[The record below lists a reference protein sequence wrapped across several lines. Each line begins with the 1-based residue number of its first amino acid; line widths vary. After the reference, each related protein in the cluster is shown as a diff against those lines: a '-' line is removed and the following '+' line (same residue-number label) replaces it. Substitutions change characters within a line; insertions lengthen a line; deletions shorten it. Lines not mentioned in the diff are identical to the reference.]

1 MALKTASITKAY
13 PLDSSTP
20 IEFDDDGLPIYDRA
34 YYARDL
40 RRVISLA
47 VTDGVFPD
55 YGDEL
60 AVTVSGGTWGVGTGA
75 AIAAGLLVP
84 VEERQEIIDQADIPT
99 GSYAFLIVAGRFD
112 SALNDGAVYARV
124 VEQPTYAPVR
134 TESTWELVLARV
146 DWRGTLTDLR
156 LDNAMC
162 GPVSPVMQPDT
173 ESFMLELKTAVSQFN
188 LNVGEV
194 EALPPMTQPTV
205 AVRRPEQAGGDVY
218 VDFGIPRGAPGE
230 PGEDGDAAP
239 TMYVQDSEPPRKAG
253 NVWMV
258 DDMSTDPHQIAAI
271 RVFEADG
278 LWPSP
283 STWPEADLPPGG
295 RDAWVDHVLSA
306 SLFAGSVAGGGNTVT
321 LGEGVP
327 VSPGSP
333 GDIYIDMSTGEAYV
347 DA

>member
-1 MALKTASITKAY
+1 MASTVSIKTAY
-13 PLDSSTP
+13 PMDSVVT
-20 IEFDDDGLPIYDRA
+20 ETDDDGLPVYDRA
-34 YYARDL
+34 YNAADL
-40 RRVISLA
+40 RRYMRLA
-47 VTDGVFPD
+47 VTDGVWPD
-55 YGDEL
+55 HLDEL
-60 AVTVSGGTWGVGTGA
+60 AVTLSGGTWGVGAGA
-75 AIAAGLLVP
+75 AMAAGLLIP
-84 VEERQEIIDQADIPT
+84 VDEAVQVVAQSEIPT
-99 GSYAFLIVAGRFD
+99 GSYAFVIVAARFD
-112 SALNDGAVYARV
+112 SGYRDGAVYARI
-124 VEQPTYAPVR
+124 VEQPTYSPVR

-146 DWRGTLTDLR
+146 DWRGTVTDLR

-173 ESFMLELKTAVSQFN
+173 ESFMLELRTAVSQFN
-188 LNVGEV
+188 LNVGTV

-205 AVRRPEQAGGDVY
+205 VVRRPEQAGGDVY

-239 TMYVQDSEPPRKAG
+239 TMYVQDAEPPRKAG

-258 DDMSTDPHQIAAI
+258 DDMSTDPHQITAI

-278 LWPSP
+278 LWPSS

-327 VSPGSP
+327 TAPGSP
-333 GDIYIDMSTGEAYV
+333 GDVYIDMSTGEAYV